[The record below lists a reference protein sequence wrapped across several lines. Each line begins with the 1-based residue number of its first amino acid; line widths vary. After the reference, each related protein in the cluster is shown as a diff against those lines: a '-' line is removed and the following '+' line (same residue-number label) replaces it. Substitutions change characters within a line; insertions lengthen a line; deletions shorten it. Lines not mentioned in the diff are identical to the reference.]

1 MIFLFFYCIIFLDI
15 QIFFLVRICLFKQ
28 VWRLPFFNLQIIPNN
43 INFEGVYICTNILI
57 AIQLKV
63 KQKRMKKTYYFVL
76 IYDDVTH
83 TTFKVFVNNDVF
95 VGIRKTYKN
104 NDDIS
109 KILSFVKNYN
119 NDDFHCVINKIF

>member
-1 MIFLFFYCIIFLDI
+1 MYKYLDSYTA
-15 QIFFLVRICLFKQ
+15 KS
-28 VWRLPFFNLQIIPNN
+28 
-43 INFEGVYICTNILI
+43 
-57 AIQLKV
+57 
-63 KQKRMKKTYYFVL
+63 KTKDNEKNYYFVM

-83 TTFKVFVNNDVF
+83 TTFKVFVTMDVF
-95 VGIRKTYKN
+95 VGIRKTYKQ